1 MEHWNRGWGVAYKGD
16 MKVESGMEWNTGM
29 EPGGGGG
36 DGVGWAW
43 NRIRLFQVKLN
54 SKRFYTVISI
64 LFVGLFHWNVDRD
77 SSPRQKAIP
86 VLFWVFPLD
95 PLVLCVTLQLCACMY
110 VSLCCAVLQAMRLS
124 AVKTAFK
131 FSSLTLPLLRLS
143 SGHPPRQTIHC
154 TTHAF
159 KWRLDPLSLAG
170 VFCHFVAHCV
180 CGQLPVPASAATSLW
195 LCKLGQARVF
205 CCIVYRCL
213 PGTVCV
219 GSTRLSTGAVLSAL
233 SGLPCVQHPRCL
245 AGAVGAL

>member
-1 MEHWNRGWGVAYKGD
+1 M
-16 MKVESGMEWNTGM
+16 
-29 EPGGGGG
+29 
-36 DGVGWAW
+36 
-43 NRIRLFQVKLN
+43 RLCCADSFQ
-54 SKRFYTVISI
+54 F
-64 LFVGLFHWNVDRD
+64 
-77 SSPRQKAIP
+77 SS
-86 VLFWVFPLD
+86 L
-95 PLVLCVTLQLCACMY
+95 TLQLCACMY

-154 TTHAF
+154 NTHAF

-170 VFCHFVAHCV
+170 VFCQFVAHTV
-180 CGQLPVPASAATSLW
+180 CAASCQCQPCSHVSVALHA
-195 LCKLGQARVF
+195 GPGEGV